1 MLVPFWVNGKHN
13 ISFHYIYSKP
23 KQMNQE
29 QILAKLREIIEPY
42 VEEKAL
48 LDQVNTETDLLKDL
62 QINSAH
68 LVDIILDAE
77 EAFDIE
83 IDDDSAEKMLTV
95 GAAVEIIQNRVK

>member
-1 MLVPFWVNGKHN
+1 MPVQFLANGKHN
-13 ISFHYIYSKP
+13 TSFHYIYAKP
-23 KQMNQE
+23 KRMNQE

-42 VEEKAL
+42 VEEKTL
-48 LDQVNTETDLLKDL
+48 LDQVNIETDLLRDL

-95 GAAVEIIQNRVK
+95 GAAIEIIQDRVK

>member
-1 MLVPFWVNGKHN
+1 
-13 ISFHYIYSKP
+13 
-23 KQMNQE
+23 MNQE